1 MILQRYYEKKGHQKK
16 VLRGGAD
23 KIQDMKREF
32 LGMASKAGVNSET
45 VSYGGETF
53 LSSED
58 VAVNILQ
65 LTKEAF
71 RRCQTL
77 SNSKDLAQ
85 NAVEIFDKLIGFL
98 LIEHVDYALV
108 CYFCFLNFRGFFQVR
123 RIGLFCLC
131 RNMIFFPEVYQV
143 NGQACSKFAQLDNPF
158 FSFFSLSYCRPKVF
172 YHPCS
177 ICALLP
183 K

>member
-85 NAVEIFDKLIGFL
+85 NSVEIFDKLIGFL

-108 CYFCFLNFRGFFQVR
+108 CYFCINFVFL
-123 RIGLFCLC
+123 
-131 RNMIFFPEVYQV
+131 
-143 NGQACSKFAQLDNPF
+143 
-158 FSFFSLSYCRPKVF
+158 
-172 YHPCS
+172 
-177 ICALLP
+177 
-183 K
+183 

>member
-16 VLRGGAD
+16 VLGGGAA
-23 KIQDMKREF
+23 KLQDIKREF
-32 LGMASKAGVNSET
+32 LGMASKANVNIET

-108 CYFCFLNFRGFFQVR
+108 CYFRFLNFFLKLE
-123 RIGLFCLC
+123 GLDSFEGFCL
-131 RNMIFFPEVYQV
+131 IFVPEV
-143 NGQACSKFAQLDNPF
+143 
-158 FSFFSLSYCRPKVF
+158 
-172 YHPCS
+172 
-177 ICALLP
+177 
-183 K
+183 

>member
-1 MILQRYYEKKGHQKK
+1 MRLHLCLQPWLLLFLFYHRFLNDRCTMILQRYYEKKGHQKK

-85 NAVEIFDKLIGFL
+85 NSVEIFDKLIGFL

-108 CYFCFLNFRGFFQVR
+108 CYFRILNF
-123 RIGLFCLC
+123 
-131 RNMIFFPEVYQV
+131 
-143 NGQACSKFAQLDNPF
+143 
-158 FSFFSLSYCRPKVF
+158 VF
-172 YHPCS
+172 
-177 ICALLP
+177 L
-183 K
+183 

>member
-1 MILQRYYEKKGHQKK
+1 
-16 VLRGGAD
+16 
-23 KIQDMKREF
+23 
-32 LGMASKAGVNSET
+32 MASKANVNIET

-108 CYFCFLNFRGFFQVR
+108 CYFRFLNFKKQ
-123 RIGLFCLC
+123 I
-131 RNMIFFPEVYQV
+131 
-143 NGQACSKFAQLDNPF
+143 
-158 FSFFSLSYCRPKVF
+158 
-172 YHPCS
+172 HPCQTWF
-177 ICALLP
+177 LREG
-183 K
+183 

>member
-16 VLRGGAD
+16 VLGGGAA
-23 KIQDMKREF
+23 KLQDIKREF
-32 LGMASKAGVNSET
+32 LGMASKANVNIET

-108 CYFCFLNFRGFFQVR
+108 CYFCFLIFLKKTMYIGF
-123 RIGLFCLC
+123 I
-131 RNMIFFPEVYQV
+131 
-143 NGQACSKFAQLDNPF
+143 
-158 FSFFSLSYCRPKVF
+158 
-172 YHPCS
+172 
-177 ICALLP
+177 
-183 K
+183 